1 MPPPPLPLPAA
12 RNQTIDAMA
21 KLSLLLGVLSLLYSL
36 GQALLLMTLPDGAI
50 EGVLREAGLSLPP
63 LLQWCVTHALA
74 LSWLSALLSAG
85 LCAASW
91 ALLQRRDWARRAFI
105 VFLVVTAAANFAV
118 LPLLWQLLD
127 LLQAWAP
134 QHAFDPQQLQHDL
147 ALGRITLMVSGA
159 LTALVFAGLHGWLVY
174 QLCRPALRAE
184 FRR

>member
-1 MPPPPLPLPAA
+1 MSPPPLPLPAV

-21 KLSLLLGVLSLLYSL
+21 KLTLLLGGLSLLYGI
-36 GQALLLMTLPDGAI
+36 GQALLLLALPDGAI
-50 EGVLREAGLSLPP
+50 EGALREAGLPLPP

-74 LSWLSALLSAG
+74 LSWLTALLSAA
-85 LCAASW
+85 LCAAAW

-105 VFLVVTAAANFAV
+105 VFLVVTAAANFAA
-118 LPLLWQLLD
+118 LPLLWQLFD
-127 LLQAWAP
+127 LLHAWTL
-134 QHAFDPQQLQHDL
+134 QQGVDPQQLQHDL

-174 QLCRPALRAE
+174 QLCRPAIRAE

>member
-1 MPPPPLPLPAA
+1 MPPPPLPLTTA

-21 KLSLLLGVLSLLYSL
+21 KLTLLLGVLSLLYGI
-36 GQALLLMTLPDGAI
+36 GQALLLLALPEGVID
-50 EGVLREAGLSLPP
+50 GVLRQAGLALPS

-74 LSWLSALLSAG
+74 LSWLTALLSAG
-85 LCAASW
+85 LCAAAW
-91 ALLQRRDWARRAFI
+91 ALLQRREWARLAFI

-127 LLQAWAP
+127 MLQAWAP
-134 QHAFDPQQLQHDL
+134 QHAFDLQQMQHDL
-147 ALGRITLMVSGA
+147 ALGRITFMVSGA

-174 QLCRPALRAE
+174 QLCRPAIRAE

>member
-1 MPPPPLPLPAA
+1 MPPPPMPAA

-21 KLSLLLGVLSLLYSL
+21 KLSLLLGVLSLLYAL
-36 GQALLLMTLPDGAI
+36 GQALLLMALPDGAV
-50 EGVLREAGLSLPP
+50 EDVLREAGLPLPP
-63 LLQWCVTHALA
+63 LLQWCVVHAQA
-74 LSWLSALLSAG
+74 LSWLSALLAAG

-118 LPLLWQLLD
+118 LPLLWQLID

-134 QHAFDPQQLQHDL
+134 LHAFDPQQLQHDL
-147 ALGRITLMVSGA
+147 ALGRITLMISGA

-174 QLCRPALRAE
+174 QLCRPAIRAE
-184 FRR
+184 FHR